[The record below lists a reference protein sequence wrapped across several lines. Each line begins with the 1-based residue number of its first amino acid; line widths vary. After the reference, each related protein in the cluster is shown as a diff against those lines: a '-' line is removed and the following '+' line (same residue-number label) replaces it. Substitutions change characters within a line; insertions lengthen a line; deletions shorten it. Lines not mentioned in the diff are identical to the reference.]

1 MTRILRYV
9 IAAALLFVLLPRTGE
24 ATSITYEGV
33 GRGSLV
39 QIAVSGLPFPYN
51 SGSWTTGKN
60 VWGGEY
66 MWNWTG
72 GAPSQFPDYD
82 STFYTYC
89 VDLLNSNLGSDD
101 VAIKSTSLLSVAG
114 VANAGGKAAWLFNT
128 YASVIRAMPY
138 ATTTE
143 KANANQ
149 SAAALQ
155 VAIWEAILDNTNDI
169 AGGTFRL
176 TSNSLN
182 NGITT
187 KAMAYLSSLYSGGP
201 SGYNT
206 GTASWLDMS
215 TKQDQIFLPGVP
227 EPGSIL
233 LLGTGLVG
241 MVVVRRRRRRMRS
254 A

>member
-1 MTRILRYV
+1 LF

-24 ATSITYEGV
+24 ATSITYEGT

-51 SGSWTTGKN
+51 SGTWITGKN

-66 MWNWTG
+66 KWNFAG
-72 GAPSQFPDYD
+72 GGPNEFPDYD

-89 VDLLNSNLGSDD
+89 IELLNSTGGGGD
-101 VAIKSTSLLSVAG
+101 VAIRSTNLLTVAG
-114 VANAGGKAAWLFNT
+114 VPNAGGKAAWLFNT
-128 YASVIRAMPY
+128 YSSVIRAMPY
-138 ATTTE
+138 TTTAE
-143 KANANQ
+143 QTNANQ

-155 VAIWEAILDNTNDI
+155 VAIWEALLDSSNSLT
-169 AGGTFRL
+169 GGTFRL
-176 TSNSLN
+176 TANSLN

-206 GTASWLDMS
+206 GTATWLDMA

-241 MVVVRRRRRRMRS
+241 MVVVRRRRRRAPS